1 MILPIRSFLLI
12 ATCTVLLTA
21 CNKSTEMVPVPVP
34 ATTSANNI
42 ADSQVTLNVHTA
54 LNNDP
59 NLTGLNIKVI
69 TTKGD
74 VQLTGEVLSQAQ
86 ADTITKLARAADGA
100 HAVHN
105 ELTIKK

>member
-1 MILPIRSFLLI
+1 MILPIRSLLVVA

-21 CNKSTEMVPVPVP
+21 CNKSAEVVSVPVS

-42 ADSQVTLNVHTA
+42 ADSQITLNVHTA
-54 LNNDP
+54 LNNNQD
-59 NLTGLNIKVI
+59 LTGLDIKVI

-74 VQLTGEVLSQAQ
+74 VRSQAQ
-86 ADTITKLARAADGA
+86 VDTITKLARAAEGA
-100 HAVHN
+100 HAIHN